1 MLPPLA
7 YQPVSLT
14 GILLLTNGK
23 THLEVGF
30 SLRCFQRL
38 SFPHLATLHCHWRDN
53 RYTIGVS
60 IPVLSY

>member
-1 MLPPLA
+1 MLPSPA
-7 YQPVSLT
+7 YQPGSLP
-14 GILLLTNGK
+14 GILLYTNGK

-30 SLRCFQRL
+30 PLICFQRL
-38 SFPHLATLHCHWRDN
+38 SIPYIATLRCHWRDN